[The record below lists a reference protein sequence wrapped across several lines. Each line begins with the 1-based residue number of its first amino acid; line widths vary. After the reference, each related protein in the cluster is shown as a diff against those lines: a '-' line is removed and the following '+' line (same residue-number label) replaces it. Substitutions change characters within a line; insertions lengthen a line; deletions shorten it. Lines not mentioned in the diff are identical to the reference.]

1 MTKNES
7 KNRHV
12 PFELLSRQE
21 VDPLA
26 RRRHHRRLGGGR
38 RRHLAAEKSPTG
50 SEPNF
55 QKKNANRSKRIECET
70 SREKNSRISVLLCR
84 GVFFFFSSLL
94 LFCVCVCVCVLEKS
108 GGDPLGKSAVALSSQ
123 LSARRRFHVEAP
135 TFLRRDDD
143 AHDKLQKMILGNK
156 SNSRIY
162 LTAFGDR

>member
-1 MTKNES
+1 MRDVQRKEFQN
-7 KNRHV
+7 
-12 PFELLSRQE
+12 F
-21 VDPLA
+21 
-26 RRRHHRRLGGGR
+26 
-38 RRHLAAEKSPTG
+38 G
-50 SEPNF
+50 SVVSWRF
-55 QKKNANRSKRIECET
+55 FLFFVVVA
-70 SREKNSRISVLLCR
+70 VLC
-84 GVFFFFSSLL
+84 V
-94 LFCVCVCVCVLEKS
+94 CVCVCVCVLEKS

>member
-55 QKKNANRSKRIECET
+55 QKKKRKSIETNRMRDVQRKEFQ
-70 SREKNSRISVLLCR
+70 NFGSVVSWRFFLFFVVVAVLC
-84 GVFFFFSSLL
+84 V
-94 LFCVCVCVCVLEKS
+94 CVCVCVCVLEKS
-108 GGDPLGKSAVALSSQ
+108 GGDPLGKSAVALS
-123 LSARRRFHVEAP
+123 
-135 TFLRRDDD
+135 
-143 AHDKLQKMILGNK
+143 
-156 SNSRIY
+156 
-162 LTAFGDR
+162 